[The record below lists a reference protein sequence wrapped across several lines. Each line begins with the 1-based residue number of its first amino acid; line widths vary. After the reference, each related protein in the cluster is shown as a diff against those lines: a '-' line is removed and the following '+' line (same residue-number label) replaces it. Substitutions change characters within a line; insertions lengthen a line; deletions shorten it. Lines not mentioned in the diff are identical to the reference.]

1 MKKDGCIDCLWVENI
16 TYQAWSSRSS
26 WWCAHG
32 IPTERIPIGIR
43 SVGKYSGHH
52 HHHHHHHHCHHCSV
66 PFSLFMKWSWPN
78 QLVLLIYTNWREPS
92 AHAECAD
99 HKSEF
104 SKMVKV
110 DQIQPGA
117 KKNYNCNQCGYSVP
131 NFPIWKLTCELTAE
145 RNPLFVHSATTLA
158 IKLAGLESTCESTL
172 EKSLIIGQ

>member
-52 HHHHHHHHCHHCSV
+52 HHHHRHHCHHCSV
-66 PFSLFMKWSWPN
+66 PLSLFMKWSWPN